1 MKIYPEQLAAQL
13 NKQLAPIYIISG
25 EDQLLV
31 NETITAIRQHAQN
44 KGYTETTRLQAD
56 RGFDWQELLL
66 ATDNQSLFAE
76 KKIIELKIPTGKPG
90 DKGSKALINYAEK
103 TVPDTILLI
112 ISEKLDKATQNTK
125 WFKAVEKKAVFI
137 PIWPP
142 TGPQLP
148 KWLAQRLTKA
158 QLTTTPDGLKLL
170 AEYYEG
176 NLLAA
181 AQEIEKLRL
190 IHGAGAITAAQ
201 IIASITDN
209 SRHTIFDLIDTAIVG
224 NCTKA
229 IRILHILKQEKT
241 EPTII
246 LWAFTRELRTLIKM
260 ASEKRQGIEQIL
272 QQYHVWEKRKPI
284 MRAALQHSKTTLI
297 NILSNCATIDKIIKG
312 AKTGNI
318 WDAFENIIA
327 TFRRDAIYRV

>member
-1 MKIYPEQLAAQL
+1 MKIYQEQLSAQL

-31 NETITAIRQHAQN
+31 NETISTIRQQAQN
-44 KGYTETTRLQAD
+44 KGHTETTRLLAD
-56 RGFDWQELLL
+56 RSFDWQNLLL
-66 ATDNQSLFAE
+66 AADNQSLFAE

-90 DKGSKALINYAEK
+90 DKGSKALINYAEQI
-103 TVPDTILLI
+103 TPDNVLLI

-142 TGPQLP
+142 TGAQLP
-148 KWLAQRLTKA
+148 KWLSQRLSKA

-190 IHGAGAITAAQ
+190 IHGAGAITAVQ
-201 IIASITDN
+201 IIASITDS
-209 SRHTIFDLIDTAIVG
+209 SRHTVFDLIDTAIVG

-229 IRILHILKQEKT
+229 VRVLHILKQEKT

-260 ASEKRQGIEQIL
+260 ASEKEKRQGIEQIL

-284 MRAALQHSKTTLI
+284 MRAALQHNKQTLE
-297 NILSNCATIDKIIKG
+297 NILSRCATLDKIIKG
-312 AKTGNI
+312 AEPGNV
-318 WDAFENIIA
+318 WDAFEQIIMA
-327 TFRRDAIYRV
+327 FKQ